1 MNELIQATAHIRA
14 QAGVPMVIKIG
25 GACLARPRWVQALAK
40 QISTVQALG
49 AKLIVVHG
57 GGPQASQLQASLG
70 EPAQMIA
77 GRRVT
82 TPTAMRALRMTV
94 AGEMNA
100 DLAAALTAAG
110 ATALGMHSGT
120 ANLVQAKRRL
130 PMMTPDGEVD
140 FGAVGD
146 VESVNAEPLKTLMD
160 SGIIPVLCPPVG
172 DGKGGFLNVNADLMA
187 AEVAIALKA
196 KRLLLLTS
204 VTGVMQGQG
213 AEQAVISTLDLAA
226 LQQLEDAG
234 DLQDGMLVK
243 KAAIAQALH
252 GGVEQVHV
260 LSGKYPE
267 ALLVELYTNHGAGTL
282 ISKGVGAEAV
292 LC

>member
-1 MNELIQATAHIRA
+1 
-14 QAGVPMVIKIG
+14 MVIKIG

-57 GGPQASQLQASLG
+57 GGPQASQLQAALG

-82 TPTAMRALRMTV
+82 TPTALRALRMTV

-110 ATALGMHSGT
+110 ATAMGMHAGS
-120 ANLVQAKRRL
+120 ANLVQAHRRP
-130 PMMTPDGEVD
+130 PMMTSEGEVD
-140 FGAVGD
+140 FGNVGD
-146 VESVNAEPLKTLMD
+146 IESVHAEPLLALMD
-160 SGIIPVLCPPVG
+160 AGVIPVLCPPVG
-172 DGKGGFLNVNADLMA
+172 DGNGGFLNVNADLMA
-187 AEVAIALKA
+187 AEIAVAMNA
-196 KRLLLLTS
+196 KKLLLLTS
-204 VTGVMQGQG
+204 VAGVMQGQG
-213 AEQAVISTLDLAA
+213 DEQAVISTLDLPA
-226 LQQLEDAG
+226 LHELENCG

-243 KAAIAQALH
+243 KAAIVQALQ

-260 LSGKYPE
+260 LSGTDPE
-267 ALLVELYTNHGAGTL
+267 ALLVELYTNQGAGTL
-282 ISKGVGAEAV
+282 ISKGRSPEAL